1 MKFNEIVFDV
11 ETKKAFSDVGGRTNP
26 ERLGVS
32 VVGAYFYKDD
42 SFHSFAEN
50 ELKYFF
56 EEMASAERIIGFNIN
71 NFDLPVLQPYASF
84 DLKSL
89 PALDLLED
97 LAKTLGYRVSLNSL
111 SQATLGAGKSG
122 DGLNAIKL
130 YREGKTDE
138 LKSYCLQD
146 VKLTRDLYEFAKKEN
161 KLYFLSPLGQKKEV
175 AFFAREP
182 ISREI
187 SGTFDFQS
195 ALF

>member
-1 MKFNEIVFDV
+1 MKFNEVVFDV
-11 ETKKAFSDVGGRTNP
+11 ETKKAFSDVGGRMNP

-42 SFHSFAEN
+42 SFRSFIES

-56 EEMASAERIIGFNIN
+56 EEIASVERIIGFNIN
-71 NFDLPVLQPYASF
+71 NFDIPVLQPYSSF
-84 DLKSL
+84 NLKSL
-89 PALDLLED
+89 PALDLLEE
-97 LAKTLGYRVSLNSL
+97 LSKVLGYRVSLDSL

-130 YREGKTDE
+130 YRENRIDE
-138 LKSYCLQD
+138 LKKYCLQD
-146 VKLTRDLYEFAKKEN
+146 VKLTRDLYEFAQKEK

-175 AFFAREP
+175 NFFVSEP
-182 ISREI
+182 IRKEI
-187 SGTFDFQS
+187 SGAFNFQS

>member
-42 SFHSFAEN
+42 AFRSFTEN

-56 EEMASAERIIGFNIN
+56 EEIASAERIIGFNIN

-97 LAKTLGYRVSLNSL
+97 LSKVLGYRVSLDSL
-111 SQATLGAGKSG
+111 SWATLGAGKSG

-130 YREGKTDE
+130 YREGKMDE
-138 LKSYCLQD
+138 LKKYCLQD
-146 VKLTRDLYEFAKKEN
+146 VKLTRDLYEFAKKEK

-175 AFFAREP
+175 VFFARDP
-182 ISREI
+182 ISRGV

>member
-11 ETKKAFSDVGGRTNP
+11 ETKKAFSDVGGRANP

-42 SFHSFAEN
+42 SFRSFTEN

-97 LAKTLGYRVSLNSL
+97 LAKTLGYRVSLDSL

-130 YREGKTDE
+130 YREGKIDE
-138 LKSYCLQD
+138 LKKYCLQD
-146 VKLTRDLYEFAKKEN
+146 VKLTRDLYEFAKKES

-175 AFFAREP
+175 VFARDP
-182 ISREI
+182 ISRRV